1 MGDGTGLGDQGGRGP
16 PKAPGLPSC
25 SEPGVGWGGVG
36 IRGKT
41 GVPPRLPLFS
51 ESLAL
56 LLLLTDHS
64 SLTMGLCSLNYYG
77 WISFGFQD
85 HEVLFL

>member
-1 MGDGTGLGDQGGRGP
+1 MGLVLGIKVAEAALKLQVCPAVVSRGW
-16 PKAPGLPSC
+16 G
-25 SEPGVGWGGVG
+25 GGVG

-64 SLTMGLCSLNYYG
+64 SLTVGLCSLNYYG